1 MTNTRDIHHKFLQ
14 RDDGQSLVEFVIVL
28 PVLALLLFGILQ
40 FGVLFYNYL
49 AITDAVRVGA
59 RAAAVKRTTDP
70 CGAAQ
75 TAIQNAVTATQWS
88 KMAASFDCKTPDGTD
103 DPGGR
108 VIISVKFPYEI
119 GLPDLS
125 ASGNLNASV
134 TERLE

>member
-1 MTNTRDIHHKFLQ
+1 MTNTRDIHPKFLH
-14 RDDGQSLVEFVIVL
+14 REDGQSLVEFVIVL

-75 TAIQNAVTATQWS
+75 TAIQNTVTATQWS
-88 KMAASFDCKTPDGTD
+88 KMAASFDCKTPDGTA

>member
-1 MTNTRDIHHKFLQ
+1 MTNTRDIHPKFLK
-14 RDDGQSLVEFVIVL
+14 REDGQSLVEFVIVL

-40 FGVLFYNYL
+40 FGVVFYNYL

-75 TAIQNAVTATQWS
+75 TAIQNTVTVTQWS

-119 GLPDLS
+119 GLPDFS